1 MLKLLP
7 ILFFAAVNISQI
19 SIFEIDGIFSNGHI
33 NAIQRYVDEN
43 DLRESNLFV
52 IQYNASDTSENSV
65 TELQELLKDIKTPKA
80 IWVGPN
86 ETIVDAGLLKS
97 FDYVGISPGTTIIN
111 KLSNNEFEFLDQEG
125 IYEGYMVVGSIGA
138 FIENLGSE
146 NIISNLTSLE
156 GSTPG
161 IVSFDINSDDI
172 NEIKFVKPSL
182 YERFYIS
189 ISNPFFT
196 YLFFALGFALLGL
209 ELFAIG
215 RGLMAFIGAL
225 LIGFSSMTFTEFG
238 LNYYGLI
245 LFLISFVIFIKIL
258 ARGYFGLLGI
268 AAFSILHISSIV
280 MFMNYQLEIN
290 NFLMIFCS
298 AIISFFYF
306 VAIPTVIRSRLT
318 TDTSAMS
325 SFGGSTVKIL
335 KMLGD
340 SKALVQF
347 ERNNFVVEIQNNQT
361 FQLDQEVE
369 VIEIDGKLSI

>member
-86 ETIVDAGLLKS
+86 ETIVDARLLKS

-215 RGLMAFIGAL
+215 PGLMAFIGAL

-369 VIEIDGKLSI
+369 VTEIDGKLSI

>member
-111 KLSNNEFEFLDQEG
+111 KLSNNEFEFIDQEG

-215 RGLMAFIGAL
+215 PGLMAFIGAL

-245 LFLISFVIFIKIL
+245 IFLISFVIFIKIL

-369 VIEIDGKLSI
+369 VTEIDGKLSI

>member
-156 GSTPG
+156 GSTHG

-215 RGLMAFIGAL
+215 PGLMAFIGAL

-325 SFGGSTVKIL
+325 SFEGSTVKIL

-347 ERNNFVVEIQNNQT
+347 ERNQFVVEIQNNQT

-369 VIEIDGKLSI
+369 VTEIDGKLSI

>member
-111 KLSNNEFEFLDQEG
+111 KLSNNEFESIDQEG

-215 RGLMAFIGAL
+215 PGLMAFIGAL
-225 LIGFSSMTFTEFG
+225 FIGFSSMTFIEFG

-369 VIEIDGKLSI
+369 VTEIDGKLSI

>member
-97 FDYVGISPGTTIIN
+97 FDYVGLSPGTTIIN
-111 KLSNNEFEFLDQEG
+111 KLSNNEFEIIDQEG

-215 RGLMAFIGAL
+215 PGLMAFIGAL

-325 SFGGSTVKIL
+325 SFEGSTVKIL

>member
-33 NAIQRYVDEN
+33 NAVKRYISEN
-43 DLRESNLFV
+43 ELKDTNLFV
-52 IQYNASDTSENSV
+52 IQYNASDIGETSIG
-65 TELQELLKDIKTPKA
+65 ELEEILESIKTPKA

-86 ETIVDAGLLKS
+86 ETTVDAGLLNS
-97 FDYVGISPGTTIIN
+97 FDYVGLSPGTTIIN
-111 KLSNNEFEFLDQEG
+111 KLTNNDYEFINQEG

-146 NIISNLTSLE
+146 EIISNITSVK
-156 GSTPG
+156 GGTTG
-161 IVSFDINSDDI
+161 IVTYDINSDDI
-172 NEIKFVKPSL
+172 DEIKFVKPSL

-215 RGLMAFIGAL
+215 PGLMAFIGAL
-225 LIGFSSMTFTEFG
+225 LIGFSSMTFAEFG

-245 LFLISFVIFIKIL
+245 LFLVSFVIFIKIL

-268 AAFSILHISSIV
+268 AAFSMLHISSIV
-280 MFMNYQLEIN
+280 MFMDYQLEIN

-325 SFGGSTVKIL
+325 SFEGSTVKIL

-361 FQLDQEVE
+361 FHIDQEVE
-369 VIEIDGKLSI
+369 VTEIDGKLSI

>member
-65 TELQELLKDIKTPKA
+65 TELQELLKDIKSPKA

-97 FDYVGISPGTTIIN
+97 FDYVGLSPGTTIIN

-156 GSTPG
+156 GSIPRT
-161 IVSFDINSDDI
+161 VSFDINSDDI

-215 RGLMAFIGAL
+215 PGLMAFIGAL

-369 VIEIDGKLSI
+369 VTEIDGKLSI

>member
-33 NAIQRYVDEN
+33 NAIQRYVNEN

-215 RGLMAFIGAL
+215 PGLMAFIGAL

-369 VIEIDGKLSI
+369 VTEIDGKLSI

>member
-97 FDYVGISPGTTIIN
+97 FDYVGLSPGTTIIN
-111 KLSNNEFEFLDQEG
+111 KLSNNEFESIDQEG

-215 RGLMAFIGAL
+215 PGLMAFIGAL
-225 LIGFSSMTFTEFG
+225 LIGFSSMTFIEFG

-369 VIEIDGKLSI
+369 VTEIDGKLSI

>member
-43 DLRESNLFV
+43 DLSESNLFV
-52 IQYNASDTSENSV
+52 IQYNASDTSENGV

-111 KLSNNEFEFLDQEG
+111 KLSNNEFEFIDQEG

-215 RGLMAFIGAL
+215 PGLMAFIGAL
-225 LIGFSSMTFTEFG
+225 LIGFSSMTFIEFG

-369 VIEIDGKLSI
+369 VTEIDGKLSI

>member
-43 DLRESNLFV
+43 DLSESNLFV
-52 IQYNASDTSENSV
+52 IQYNASDTSENGV

-111 KLSNNEFEFLDQEG
+111 KLSNNEFESIDQEG

-156 GSTPG
+156 GSTHG

-215 RGLMAFIGAL
+215 PGLMAFIGAL
-225 LIGFSSMTFTEFG
+225 LIGFSSMTFIEFG

-325 SFGGSTVKIL
+325 SFEGSTVKIL

-347 ERNNFVVEIQNNQT
+347 ERNKFVVEIQNNQT

-369 VIEIDGKLSI
+369 VTEIDGKLSI

>member
-7 ILFFAAVNISQI
+7 ILFFAAVNITQI

-33 NAIQRYVDEN
+33 NAIERYISEN
-43 DLRESNLFV
+43 KLNESELFV
-52 IQYNASDTSENSV
+52 IQYNASDTSSNSIV
-65 TELQELLKDIKTPKA
+65 ELQEILKSIKTPKA

-86 ETIVDAGLLKS
+86 KTTVDSGLLKS
-97 FDYVGISPGTTIIN
+97 FDYVGISPGTKIIN
-111 KLSNNEFEFLDQEG
+111 KLSSNEFALTSQEG

-146 NIISNLTSLE
+146 EIVSNITQE
-156 GSTPG
+156 DRGSFNV
-161 IVSFDINSDDI
+161 VSFDINSDDI
-172 NEIKFVKPSL
+172 NEIKFIKPSL

-215 RGLMAFIGAL
+215 PGLMAFIGAL
-225 LIGFSSMTFTEFG
+225 LIGFSSITFTEFG

-245 LFLISFVIFIKIL
+245 IFLSSFIIFIKIL
-258 ARGYFGLLGI
+258 ARGFFGPLGLV
-268 AAFSILHISSIV
+268 AFSILHLSSVV
-280 MFMNYQLEIN
+280 MFSNYQLKSN
-290 NFLMIFCS
+290 NFLMIFGS
-298 AIISFFYF
+298 FVISFFYF

-325 SFGGSTVKIL
+325 SFKGSTVKITEFL
-335 KMLGD
+335 
-340 SKALVQF
+340 SENRALVQF
-347 ERNNFVVEIQNNQT
+347 QNKKFVVEMD
-361 FQLDQEVE
+361 DQQPYDLNTEVKLTE
-369 VIEIDGKLSI
+369 VDGKLSI

>member
-111 KLSNNEFEFLDQEG
+111 KLSYNEFEFLDQEG

-138 FIENLGSE
+138 FIEKLGSE

-156 GSTPG
+156 GITPG

-215 RGLMAFIGAL
+215 PGLMAFIGAL

-369 VIEIDGKLSI
+369 VTEIDGKLSI

>member
-7 ILFFAAVNISQI
+7 ILFFAAVNITQI

-33 NAIQRYVDEN
+33 NAIERYINEN
-43 DLRESNLFV
+43 ELNESDLFV
-52 IQYNASDTSENSV
+52 VQYNASDTSNKSIV
-65 TELQELLKDIKTPKA
+65 ELQEILNSIETPKA

-86 ETIVDAGLLKS
+86 KTTVDSGLLKS

-111 KLSNNEFEFLDQEG
+111 KLSSNEFALTNQEG

-146 NIISNLTSLE
+146 EIVSNITPE
-156 GSTPG
+156 GGGSFDV
-161 IVSFDINSDDI
+161 VSFDINSDDI
-172 NEIKFVKPSL
+172 NEIKFIKPSL

-215 RGLMAFIGAL
+215 PGLMAFIGAL
-225 LIGFSSMTFTEFG
+225 LIGFSSITFTEFG
-238 LNYYGLI
+238 INYYGLI
-245 LFLISFVIFIKIL
+245 IFLTSFIIFIKIL
-258 ARGYFGLLGI
+258 ARGYFGPLGVV
-268 AAFSILHISSIV
+268 AFSILHLSSVV
-280 MFMNYQLEIN
+280 MFSNYQLEIN
-290 NFLMIFCS
+290 NFMMIFGS
-298 AIISFFYF
+298 FVISFFYF

-325 SFGGSTVKIL
+325 SFKGSTVKITEFL
-335 KMLGD
+335 
-340 SKALVQF
+340 SENRALVQF
-347 ERNNFVVEIQNNQT
+347 QKNKLVVEMHDKQPYELNE
-361 FQLDQEVE
+361 EVE
-369 VIEIDGKLSI
+369 LTEIDGKLSI

>member
-86 ETIVDAGLLKS
+86 ETVVDAGLLKS

-215 RGLMAFIGAL
+215 PGLMAFIGAL

-369 VIEIDGKLSI
+369 VTEIDGKLSI

>member
-52 IQYNASDTSENSV
+52 IQYNASDTSENGV

-97 FDYVGISPGTTIIN
+97 FDYVGLSPGTTIIN

-215 RGLMAFIGAL
+215 PGLMAFIGAL

-369 VIEIDGKLSI
+369 VTEIDGKLSI

>member
-43 DLRESNLFV
+43 DLSESNLFV
-52 IQYNASDTSENSV
+52 IQYNASDTSENGV
-65 TELQELLKDIKTPKA
+65 TELQELLKEIKTPKA

-97 FDYVGISPGTTIIN
+97 FDYVGLSPGTTIIN
-111 KLSNNEFEFLDQEG
+111 KLSNNEFESIDQEG

-156 GSTPG
+156 GSTHG

-215 RGLMAFIGAL
+215 PGLMAFIGAL

-325 SFGGSTVKIL
+325 SFEGSTVKIL

-347 ERNNFVVEIQNNQT
+347 ERNKFVVEIQNNQT

-369 VIEIDGKLSI
+369 VTEIDGKLSI

>member
-52 IQYNASDTSENSV
+52 IQYNATDTSENSV

-215 RGLMAFIGAL
+215 PGLMAFIGAL

-325 SFGGSTVKIL
+325 SFEGSTVKIL

-369 VIEIDGKLSI
+369 VTEIDGKLSI

>member
-7 ILFFAAVNISQI
+7 ILFFAALNISQI

-97 FDYVGISPGTTIIN
+97 FDYVGLSPGTTIIN
-111 KLSNNEFEFLDQEG
+111 KLSNNEFEFIDQEG

-146 NIISNLTSLE
+146 NIISNLTSLK

-215 RGLMAFIGAL
+215 PGLMAFIGAL

-258 ARGYFGLLGI
+258 ARGYFGHLGI
-268 AAFSILHISSIV
+268 ASFSILHISSIV

-325 SFGGSTVKIL
+325 SFEGSTVKIL

-369 VIEIDGKLSI
+369 VTEIDGKLSI

>member
-52 IQYNASDTSENSV
+52 IQYNASDTSENGV
-65 TELQELLKDIKTPKA
+65 TELQELLKEIKTPKA

-97 FDYVGISPGTTIIN
+97 FDYVGISPGTRIIN
-111 KLSNNEFEFLDQEG
+111 KLSNNEFEIIDQEG

-182 YERFYIS
+182 YERFYI
-189 ISNPFFT
+189 FH
-196 YLFFALGFALLGL
+196 
-209 ELFAIG
+209 
-215 RGLMAFIGAL
+215 
-225 LIGFSSMTFTEFG
+225 
-238 LNYYGLI
+238 
-245 LFLISFVIFIKIL
+245 IK
-258 ARGYFGLLGI
+258 
-268 AAFSILHISSIV
+268 
-280 MFMNYQLEIN
+280 
-290 NFLMIFCS
+290 
-298 AIISFFYF
+298 
-306 VAIPTVIRSRLT
+306 TVLQI
-318 TDTSAMS
+318 
-325 SFGGSTVKIL
+325 
-335 KMLGD
+335 
-340 SKALVQF
+340 
-347 ERNNFVVEIQNNQT
+347 
-361 FQLDQEVE
+361 
-369 VIEIDGKLSI
+369 

>member
-52 IQYNASDTSENSV
+52 IQYNASDTSENGV

-111 KLSNNEFEFLDQEG
+111 KLSNNEFEFIDQEG

-215 RGLMAFIGAL
+215 PGLMAFIGAL
-225 LIGFSSMTFTEFG
+225 LIGFSSMTFIEFG

-369 VIEIDGKLSI
+369 VTEIDGKLSI

>member
-52 IQYNASDTSENSV
+52 IQYNASDTSENGV

-215 RGLMAFIGAL
+215 PGLMAFIGAL

-347 ERNNFVVEIQNNQT
+347 ERNKFVVEIQNNQT

-369 VIEIDGKLSI
+369 VTEIDGKLSI

>member
-43 DLRESNLFV
+43 DLIESNLFV

-215 RGLMAFIGAL
+215 PGLMAFIGAL

-298 AIISFFYF
+298 AMISFFYF

-369 VIEIDGKLSI
+369 VTEIDGKLSI

>member
-215 RGLMAFIGAL
+215 PGLMAFIGAL
-225 LIGFSSMTFTEFG
+225 LIGFSSMTFIEFG

>member
-43 DLRESNLFV
+43 DLSESNLFV
-52 IQYNASDTSENSV
+52 IQYNASDTSENGV

-111 KLSNNEFEFLDQEG
+111 KLSNNEFEFIDQEG

-215 RGLMAFIGAL
+215 PGLMAFIGAL

-298 AIISFFYF
+298 VIISFFYF

-325 SFGGSTVKIL
+325 SFEGSTVKIL

-369 VIEIDGKLSI
+369 VTEIDGKLSI

>member
-111 KLSNNEFEFLDQEG
+111 KLSNNEFESIDQEG

-215 RGLMAFIGAL
+215 PGLMAFIGAL

-325 SFGGSTVKIL
+325 SFEGSTVKIL

-369 VIEIDGKLSI
+369 VTEIDGKLSI

>member
-43 DLRESNLFV
+43 DLSESKLFV
-52 IQYNASDTSENSV
+52 IQYNASDTSENGV
-65 TELQELLKDIKTPKA
+65 TKLQELLKDIKTPKA

-97 FDYVGISPGTTIIN
+97 FDYVGLSPGTTVIN
-111 KLSNNEFEFLDQEG
+111 KLSNNEFEFIDQEG

-156 GSTPG
+156 GSTHG

-215 RGLMAFIGAL
+215 PGLMAFIGAL

-325 SFGGSTVKIL
+325 SFEGSTVKIL
-335 KMLGD
+335 KMLSD

-347 ERNNFVVEIQNNQT
+347 ERTKFVVEIQNNQT

-369 VIEIDGKLSI
+369 VTEIDGKLSI

>member
-189 ISNPFFT
+189 ISNPFFS

-215 RGLMAFIGAL
+215 PGLMAFIGAL

-369 VIEIDGKLSI
+369 VTEIDGKLSI

>member
-1 MLKLLP
+1 MLKILP

-19 SIFEIDGIFSNGHI
+19 SIFEIDGIFSNSHI

-215 RGLMAFIGAL
+215 PGLMAFIGAL

-369 VIEIDGKLSI
+369 VTEIDGKLSI

>member
-7 ILFFAAVNISQI
+7 ILFFAAVNITQI

-33 NAIQRYVDEN
+33 NAIQRYVNEN
-43 DLRESNLFV
+43 ELKDTSLFV
-52 IQYNASDTSENSV
+52 IQYNASDVNEDSIN
-65 TELQELLKDIKTPKA
+65 ELQEILKSIKTPKA

-86 ETIVDAGLLKS
+86 KTTVDSGLLKS
-97 FDYVGISPGTTIIN
+97 FDYVGISPGTIIIN
-111 KLSNNEFEFLDQEG
+111 KISNNEFELTNQEG

-146 NIISNLTSLE
+146 EIVSNISLEE
-156 GSTPG
+156 GSTVG
-161 IVSFDINSDDI
+161 IVNFDINSDEI

-215 RGLMAFIGAL
+215 PGLMAFIGSL
-225 LIGFSSMTFTEFG
+225 LIGFSSITFTEFD

-245 LFLISFVIFIKIL
+245 LFLISFLIFIKIL
-258 ARGYFGLLGI
+258 ARGYFGPLGI
-268 AAFSILHISSIV
+268 VAFSILHISSIV
-280 MFMNYQLEIN
+280 MFSKYQLETN
-290 NFLMIFCS
+290 NFLMLFGS
-298 AIISFFYF
+298 VTISFFYF

-325 SFGGSTVKIL
+325 SFKGSKVKVL
-335 KMLGD
+335 ELLSD
-340 SKALVQF
+340 NKALVQF
-347 ERNNFVVEIQNNQT
+347 EKNKFVVEVQNGEPYELN
-361 FQLDQEVE
+361 QEVD
-369 VIEIDGKLSI
+369 IDEIDGKLSI

>member
-146 NIISNLTSLE
+146 NIISNLTLLE
-156 GSTPG
+156 GSTLG

-189 ISNPFFT
+189 ISNPFFA

-215 RGLMAFIGAL
+215 PGLMAFIGAL

>member
-7 ILFFAAVNISQI
+7 ILFFAAVNITQI

-33 NAIQRYVDEN
+33 NAIDRYVNEN
-43 DLRESNLFV
+43 ELEDSSLFV
-52 IQYNASDTSENSV
+52 IQYNASDVNENSV
-65 TELQELLKDIKTPKA
+65 NELQEILKSIKTPKA

-86 ETIVDAGLLKS
+86 KTTVDSGLLKS

-111 KLSNNEFEFLDQEG
+111 KLSNNEFEITNQEG

-146 NIISNLTSLE
+146 KIISNITSE
-156 GSTPG
+156 EAGTSG
-161 IVSFDINSDDI
+161 IVSFDINSDDVD
-172 NEIKFVKPSL
+172 EIKFVKPSL

-215 RGLMAFIGAL
+215 PGLMAFIGAL
-225 LIGFSSMTFTEFG
+225 LIGFSSITFTEFG

-245 LFLISFVIFIKIL
+245 LFLISFLIFIKIL
-258 ARGYFGLLGI
+258 ARGYFGPLGI

-280 MFMNYQLEIN
+280 MFSNYQLEIN
-290 NFLMIFCS
+290 NFLMIFAS
-298 AIISFFYF
+298 SIISFFYF

-325 SFGGSTVKIL
+325 SFKGSKVKIVEL
-335 KMLGD
+335 LSD
-340 SKALVQF
+340 NKALVQS
-347 ERNNFVVEIQNNQT
+347 ESNNFVVEIENKQSLEVN
-361 FQLDQEVE
+361 QEVE
-369 VIEIDGKLSI
+369 IAEIDGKLSI

>member
-97 FDYVGISPGTTIIN
+97 FDYVGLSPGTTIIN
-111 KLSNNEFEFLDQEG
+111 KLSNNEFEFIEQEG

-215 RGLMAFIGAL
+215 PGLMAFIGAL

-369 VIEIDGKLSI
+369 VTEIDGKLSI

>member
-111 KLSNNEFEFLDQEG
+111 KLSNNEFESIDQEG

-215 RGLMAFIGAL
+215 PGLMAFIGAL

-325 SFGGSTVKIL
+325 SFEGSTVKIL

-347 ERNNFVVEIQNNQT
+347 ERNKFVVEIQNNQT

-369 VIEIDGKLSI
+369 VTEIDGKLSI